1 MLLGDVKMEPAPRV
15 VLPSFLAGPLVLL
28 FLAAAQWASLFT
40 DPIEVPLG
48 LLIGGPMLL
57 LIASAVG
64 LVPALIANTVGA
76 FVMIKAGNWF
86 PLLRFPLVWVAVG
99 GAAAWASADN
109 MDLGS
114 DWTFAF
120 TAAGAICA
128 FICRMRLE

>member
-1 MLLGDVKMEPAPRV
+1 
-15 VLPSFLAGPLVLL
+15 LVLL

-57 LIASAVG
+57 LVASAVG
-64 LVPALIANTVGA
+64 VVPALIANTVGA

-86 PLLRFPLVWVAVG
+86 PLLRFPLVWTVVG
-99 GAAAWASADN
+99 GAAAWLSADK
-109 MDLGS
+109 MDFGP

>member
-1 MLLGDVKMEPAPRV
+1 MEPAPRV
-15 VLPSFLAGPLVLL
+15 ILPSLLAGPLVLL

-40 DPIEVPLG
+40 YPIVLPLG

-57 LIASAVG
+57 LVASAVG
-64 LVPALIANTVGA
+64 VVPALVANTIGA
-76 FVMIKAGNWF
+76 FIMIKAGNWF
-86 PLLRFPLVWVAVG
+86 PLLRFPLVWAVVG
-99 GAAAWASADN
+99 GVAAWVSAHNLDFR
-109 MDLGS
+109 S